1 MTNQK
6 LQRYRPNLHF
16 TAKRNWLN
24 DPNGLVYFKG
34 EYHLFFQYN
43 PHDNVWGSM
52 HWGHAVSKDMITWEE
67 LDIALYPDE
76 HGTIFSGSAVVD
88 WNNTTGF
95 FPEEPGLVAIFTH
108 HKDRNGENPP
118 KQSQSLAY
126 SSDNGR
132 TWIKYK
138 GNPVLFHKTKV
149 DFRDPKVF
157 WNMKTSKWIMS
168 LATGQTIT
176 FYSSLNLIDWQF
188 ESEFGENIGS
198 HDGVWE
204 CPDLFKLKVE
214 STGEEKWVL
223 LVSIGDNGIS
233 ETGSCTQYFVGDFD
247 GSVFKAEHDDIR
259 WLDHGRDNYAGVSF
273 SDIPEEDGRR
283 IYLGWMSNWRYANEV
298 PTEGWRNQMTIP
310 RKLQLRKIEGK
321 YIVIQHPVAELD
333 TYFERSRDIH
343 DLEINNSETIVFEVN
358 EAYLELFMNILNS
371 DADQFGITLNHTQTH
386 STTIEYDASNDVI
399 TLNREKSGKVEFSEM
414 FSLEKRLKMDN
425 SKNVQLRV
433 IVDTFSIEVFV
444 NDGTYAITSLV
455 YPDQTCETVA
465 FYSESGKIT
474 VENGYISTPNKRFT
488 I

>member
-1 MTNQK
+1 MTNQE

-16 TAKRNWLN
+16 AAKKNWLN

-43 PHDNVWGSM
+43 PHDSVWGSM
-52 HWGHAVSKDMITWEE
+52 HWGHAVSKDLITWEE

-95 FPEEPGLVAIFTH
+95 FPNEPGLVAIFTH
-108 HKDRNGENPP
+108 HKDGNGETPP

-132 TWIKYK
+132 TWFKYE
-138 GNPVLFHKTKV
+138 GNPVLSHKTKV

-176 FYSSLNLIDWQF
+176 FYSSPNLIDWQF
-188 ESEFGENIGS
+188 ESEFGENVGS

-214 STGEEKWVL
+214 GTGEEKWVL

-233 ETGSCTQYFVGDFD
+233 ETGSCTQYFIGDFD
-247 GSVFKAEHDDIR
+247 GSVFRAEHDDIR

-310 RKLQLRKIEGK
+310 RMLQIRKIEGK
-321 YIVIQHPVAELD
+321 YIVIQYPVAELD
-333 TYFERSRDIH
+333 TYFERSGDIH
-343 DLEINNSETIVFEVN
+343 GLEINNSETKVFEVN
-358 EAYLELFMNILNS
+358 EPYLELFMNILNS
-371 DADQFGITLNHTQTH
+371 DADQFGITLNHTQTQ

-444 NDGTYAITSLV
+444 NDGAYAITSLV

-465 FYSESGKIT
+465 IYSQNGKIT
-474 VENGYISTPNKRFT
+474 VENGCIATPNKTLT